1 MSTSRIIIESIKLG
15 TIASLAMMPFGFIF
29 RVAELR
35 VGHYGPKFAGL
46 FVDDPSPL
54 FLFAQ
59 HIVLGWLSALPLIAF
74 FVLCRVPTLHLGWGA
89 LYGVLYYIAVN
100 SLMLPLYFGDP
111 LPWQLGIAT
120 IIPSLVVHI
129 VFGAT
134 LGLFGRKLCEV
145 DVRFS

>member
-1 MSTSRIIIESIKLG
+1 MAISRILIESIKLG
-15 TIASLAMMPFGFIF
+15 TIASLAMMPFGFMF
-29 RVAELR
+29 RIAELR

-46 FVDDPSPL
+46 FVNDPTPM

-59 HIVLGWLSALPLIAF
+59 HIVLGWVSALPLIAF
-74 FVLCRVPTLHLGWGA
+74 FVLYRVPKLHLGWGA
-89 LYGVLYYIAVN
+89 LYGVAYYVVVN

-129 VFGAT
+129 VFGGVV
-134 LGLFGRKLCEV
+134 GLFGRKLCV
-145 DVRFS
+145 ADVRFS